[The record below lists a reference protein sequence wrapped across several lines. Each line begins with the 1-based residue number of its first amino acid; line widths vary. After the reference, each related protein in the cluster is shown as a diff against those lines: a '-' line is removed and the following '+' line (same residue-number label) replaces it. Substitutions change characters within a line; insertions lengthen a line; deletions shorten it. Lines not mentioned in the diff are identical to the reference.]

1 MPKGAMA
8 QLTSHDIQEILQV
21 LEDGIRFIPRIARS
35 QKAAMRRKIR
45 RQYAWL
51 AGLIDPT
58 ARMVV
63 HDLKEK
69 LSDLFPLYSYGFAE
83 RLEELLKEKIGR

>member
-1 MPKGAMA
+1 MA
-8 QLTSHDIQEILQV
+8 KLTSQDIQEILQM
-21 LEDGIRFIPRIARS
+21 LEDGIRFLPRIARS

-58 ARMVV
+58 AGMVV
-63 HDLKEK
+63 HDLKVK

-83 RLEELLKEKIGR
+83 QLEELLKEKIGR